1 MFQEEHSR
9 LSGVQP
15 SGKTRVRNMKMEEKL
30 LERRIHKLLLIT
42 LKVIPMLLAL
52 CAVIGMLLDFFDHD
66 ASLCSFIGSVSLLP
80 LIFLYLASY
89 AFRFCGYH
97 RMFLHYIVANN
108 ILVYLDYY
116 IGLPISN
123 RSLLIIHLAIVGLF
137 LFLVLYF
144 YRKEKCCK
152 R

>member
-1 MFQEEHSR
+1 MMTE
-9 LSGVQP
+9 
-15 SGKTRVRNMKMEEKL
+15 GKS
-30 LERRIHKLLLIT
+30 LERRIHKVLLIT

-52 CAVIGMLLDFFDHD
+52 SAILGMLFDFFGLD
-66 ASLCSFIGSVSLLP
+66 ASLFSFIGSVSLLP
-80 LIFLYLASY
+80 LLFLYLASY
-89 AFRFCGYH
+89 AFRFCEYH

-116 IGLPISN
+116 IGLPINN
-123 RSLLIIHLAIVGLF
+123 RGLFIIHLIVVGLF